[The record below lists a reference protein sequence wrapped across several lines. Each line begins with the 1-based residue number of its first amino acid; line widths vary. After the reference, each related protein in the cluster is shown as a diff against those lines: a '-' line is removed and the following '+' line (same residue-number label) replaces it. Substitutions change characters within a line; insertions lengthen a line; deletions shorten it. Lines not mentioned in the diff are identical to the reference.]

1 MVWTVVG
8 ITAAL
13 LTMFGFVAQCIK
25 MWKTKSA
32 KDVRGTTLVQF
43 SIGVTLWMFYGI
55 HLRDY
60 IIIAANAV
68 SLSTLLLALGLYI
81 KVNQRTSYRIP
92 LRRFQTRLEEIT
104 IGHP

>member
-1 MVWTVVG
+1 MLWTLVG

-13 LTMFGFVAQCIK
+13 LTMFGFVPQCIK
-25 MWKTKSA
+25 MWKTKSV
-32 KDVRGTTLVQF
+32 KDVSGMTLVQF

-68 SLSTLLLALGLYI
+68 SLSTLLIALGLYI
-81 KVNQRTSYRIP
+81 KLNQRNS
-92 LRRFQTRLEEIT
+92 
-104 IGHP
+104 